1 MLPRIGAGWRSTE
14 SKSLFYTRMGN
25 KFPPGPIAVL
35 YSFAH
40 TFLLISALML
50 PLSGCLF
57 RTHNVQKRELSL
69 APLETATSQQLI
81 DKINTEASKVQ
92 TMNATVDIA
101 ASTGGVKK
109 GKVTDYT
116 EIRGYVLVRK
126 PSMLRMIGL
135 FPVVR
140 NRAFD
145 MVSDGQDFKLWLPTK
160 NRFMVGKNEI
170 EKPSP
175 KPLENLRPQHI
186 YDALLLREI
195 DPKTEVAV
203 LEQGT
208 KEVLDPKTKKPVE
221 EPTYIINVI
230 RRDGGEEWFLS
241 RKVIFDRHDLLPHR
255 QIVYDRAGNVATD
268 ATYDD
273 FKLYNNLNFPSVI
286 KISRPQEEYEVTLK
300 IVKMELN
307 KPLKD
312 DQFALKQPEGSQ
324 LVHVGQTMDPNK
336 QTSEVRK
343 EGSN

>member
-1 MLPRIGAGWRSTE
+1 MKHLLRLI
-14 SKSLFYTRMGN
+14 SLLFLAS
-25 KFPPGPIAVL
+25 AVL
-35 YSFAH
+35 
-40 TFLLISALML
+40 
-50 PLSGCLF
+50 LSTGCLF
-57 RTHNVQKRELSL
+57 RSRSVERRLSTAPMQSATAQELI
-69 APLETATSQQLI
+69 A
-81 DKINTEASKVQ
+81 KINTEASKVQ

-101 ASTGGVKK
+101 ASTGGAKK

-195 DPKTEVAV
+195 DPRTEVAV

-208 KEVLDPKTKKPVE
+208 KEVLDPKTKKPVD
-221 EPTYIINVI
+221 EPTYVINVI

-255 QIVYDRAGNVATD
+255 QIVYDRAGNIATD

-273 FKLYNNLNFPSVI
+273 FKLYNNLNFPSII

-312 DQFALKQPEGSQ
+312 DQFALNQPEGSQ
-324 LVHVGQTMDPNK
+324 LVHVGQTTEQNK
-336 QTSEVRK
+336 QTSEIRK
-343 EGSN
+343 QGSN

>member
-1 MLPRIGAGWRSTE
+1 MKHLSRSVSVALLSATI
-14 SKSLFYTRMGN
+14 LFST
-25 KFPPGPIAVL
+25 
-35 YSFAH
+35 
-40 TFLLISALML
+40 
-50 PLSGCLF
+50 GCLF
-57 RTHNVQKRELSL
+57 RSRTVERRLST
-69 APLETATSQQLI
+69 APLQTATAQELI
-81 DKINTEASKVQ
+81 AKINTEAAKVQ

-195 DPKTEVAV
+195 DPRTEVAV
-203 LEQGT
+203 IEQDT
-208 KEVLDPKTKKPVE
+208 KEVLDPNTKKPVD
-221 EPTYIINVI
+221 EPTYVINVI
-230 RRDGGEEWFLS
+230 RRDGGDEWFLS

-255 QIVYDRAGNVATD
+255 QIVYDRAGNMATD
-268 ATYDD
+268 ATYSD
-273 FKLYNNLNFPSVI
+273 FRTFNGMNFPAVISV
-286 KISRPQEEYEVTLK
+286 SRPQEEYQVTLK
-300 IVKMELN
+300 IVKLDLN

-312 DQFALKQPEGSQ
+312 DQFALNQPAGSQ
-324 LVHVGQTMDPNK
+324 LVRVGQTPEQNK

-343 EGSN
+343 